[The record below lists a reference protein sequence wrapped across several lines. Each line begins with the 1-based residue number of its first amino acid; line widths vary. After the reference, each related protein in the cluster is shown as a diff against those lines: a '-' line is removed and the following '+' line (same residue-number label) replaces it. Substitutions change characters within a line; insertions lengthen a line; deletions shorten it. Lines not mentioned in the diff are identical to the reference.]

1 MDVRAIVVIGARSD
15 ASAALQSRDSQ
26 PCEQITGSPC
36 ALADV
41 LGKPLV
47 FRVVDRLRQQDIR
60 TVTVVTNAATEHW
73 PLGTAAH
80 GNWISTD
87 QQQLWKSVEQV
98 FSDFAQDGAELVLV
112 LRLGAYA
119 EIDYNDL
126 LQFHLDRHAHI
137 TAAVDSDGV
146 SLDVYALSASRRN
159 DAAFMFRH
167 GLRESRAGCES
178 YPFTGY
184 INRLSS
190 PNHLRQ
196 LAIEGLMRRIQMA
209 PEGEQI
215 KPGVWLGR
223 GAQVHKRARILSP
236 AFIGAGCRV
245 RAAAVITRCTALEHN
260 TVVDCGTVVENVTTL
275 PYTYLGAG
283 LDVTHSVV
291 GHGKL
296 FNLKRGVEVEFADPR
311 LIGEASSHA
320 PLRALGSLLS
330 LASFFPAQFL
340 RGLFATS
347 HRERP
352 ASLPEAM
359 AVPAAALE
367 SPAPIKATAPA
378 VDAGEFPSQL
388 VIARRYGNE

>member
-1 MDVRAIVVIGARSD
+1 MDVRAIVVVEAHSD
-15 ASAALQSRDSQ
+15 AA
-26 PCEQITGSPC
+26 EETGSAEAFAGMSC

-47 FRVVDRLRQQDIR
+47 FHLIDRLKKQDIR
-60 TVTVVTNAATEHW
+60 AVSVVTDAPADLW
-73 PLGTAAH
+73 PVGTAVN
-80 GNWISTD
+80 GSWVCSSRE
-87 QQQLWKSVEQV
+87 QLWKTVEQV
-98 FSDFAQDGAELVLV
+98 FTNFTESGAELVLV
-112 LRLGAYA
+112 IRLGAYA

-126 LQFHLDRHAHI
+126 LQFHLDRQAHI
-137 TAAVDSDGV
+137 TSAVDEEG
-146 SLDVYALSASRRN
+146 LALHVYAVSASRRN
-159 DAAFMFRH
+159 DVAFMFRH
-167 GLRESRAGCES
+167 RFQQFRPGLQLYSFS
-178 YPFTGY
+178 GY

-196 LAIEGLMRRIQMA
+196 LAIEGLMRRIQIA

-223 GAQVHKRARILSP
+223 GAQVHRRARVLSP
-236 AFIGAGCRV
+236 AFIGAGSRV
-245 RAAAVITRCTALEHN
+245 RASAVVTRCTALEHH

-283 LDVTHSVV
+283 LDVTHAVV
-291 GHGKL
+291 GHNKL

-311 LIGEASSHA
+311 LIGEASSRA

-330 LASFFPAQFL
+330 LASFFPAQLL
-340 RGLFATS
+340 RGLFAPS
-347 HRERP
+347 HRECP
-352 ASLPEAM
+352 PSLPEAI
-359 AVPAAALE
+359 AAPAAALE
-367 SPAPIKATAPA
+367 SPAPIKAKAPA